1 MALVVIAAA
10 VTVLLVTRA
19 SGPQPPAVGSERMVP
34 AAVLAYLH
42 VSTDPEREVDAQA
55 DTLLSRLPGLQSAFD
70 NLVAGVV
77 SIGPGLSYRR
87 DVRPWLGEQVAVA
100 LLDTPNTTATPLAV
114 LAVADR
120 TGADAFLA
128 RAGTPPQVSDHRGAR
143 IATYGTLSTAFA
155 GRFLLVGPLSAVR
168 AGLDVSAG
176 RSPAL
181 GRDPLFAR
189 TTRGLPSDRVADAYL
204 PADGVRRLLAAQP
217 GVLGAAGA
225 LIVRGDLR
233 ASALSM
239 SATQDGARLRVRSV
253 LDPAAGTAP
262 VAAFEPRLTEA
273 VPGSAMAYLGTT
285 RLDRSVGRVL
295 AAVAGGAAPAL
306 GALAQRTGASAR
318 RSGIDLGRELRALA
332 PGEVALWL
340 RSASPEPV
348 LTMIAASP
356 DEAAT
361 RRTLARVRGP
371 LLGALRPRG
380 PSPGPAPTVADR
392 EVAGVRASVVTLGP
406 AAQIAYAVFDG
417 RLVVSTSLEGIRATR
432 EASDPV
438 AGTRA
443 LEEVLDRGPAAVT
456 SIVFLD
462 LSQVL
467 ALGERSGLSNSFA
480 YRAIRRDLS
489 RLRSLGAATSGG
501 RRESTTDLFLQIP

>member
-1 MALVVIAAA
+1 MRRARRPLALGLAVALVVIAAA

-55 DTLLSRLPGLQSAFD
+55 DTLLSRLPGLRSGFD

-181 GRDPLFAR
+181 GRDALFAR

-273 VPGSAMAYLGTT
+273 GPAARWPTWAPQGWTA
-285 RLDRSVGRVL
+285 RSVGCWPRWP
-295 AAVAGGAAPAL
+295 GARPP
-306 GALAQRTGASAR
+306 RW
-318 RSGIDLGRELRALA
+318 GRWPNA
-332 PGEVALWL
+332 
-340 RSASPEPV
+340 
-348 LTMIAASP
+348 
-356 DEAAT
+356 
-361 RRTLARVRGP
+361 
-371 LLGALRPRG
+371 
-380 PSPGPAPTVADR
+380 PGPAP
-392 EVAGVRASVVTLGP
+392 
-406 AAQIAYAVFDG
+406 
-417 RLVVSTSLEGIRATR
+417 
-432 EASDPV
+432 
-438 AGTRA
+438 
-443 LEEVLDRGPAAVT
+443 
-456 SIVFLD
+456 
-462 LSQVL
+462 
-467 ALGERSGLSNSFA
+467 
-480 YRAIRRDLS
+480 
-489 RLRSLGAATSGG
+489 GG
-501 RRESTTDLFLQIP
+501 RGSTWVASCARWPPARWRCGCVPLPPSPC